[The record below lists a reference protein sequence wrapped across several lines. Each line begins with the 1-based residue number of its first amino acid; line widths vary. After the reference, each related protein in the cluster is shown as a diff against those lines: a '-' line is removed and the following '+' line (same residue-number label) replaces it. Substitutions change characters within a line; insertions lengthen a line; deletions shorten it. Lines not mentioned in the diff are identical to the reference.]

1 MQGGGQSQGDC
12 CVDQGRTAR
21 GGPPTGS
28 GRSGNFPT
36 GSSLNCG
43 LKDRQE
49 TARQTE
55 RDRRKAKAKRT
66 AVGKCSFRPVPPQ
79 ALGSALQTQGHLPGE
94 ETGASSGHFLQ

>member
-12 CVDQGRTAR
+12 CVDGSRTAR
-21 GGPPTGS
+21 GGPRTGS

-49 TARQTE
+49 TARKTE
-55 RDRRKAKAKRT
+55 RDRRKAKAKAKRT

-79 ALGSALQTQGHLPGE
+79 ALGSADPGAPQAIFFSDGD
-94 ETGASSGHFLQ
+94 TVG